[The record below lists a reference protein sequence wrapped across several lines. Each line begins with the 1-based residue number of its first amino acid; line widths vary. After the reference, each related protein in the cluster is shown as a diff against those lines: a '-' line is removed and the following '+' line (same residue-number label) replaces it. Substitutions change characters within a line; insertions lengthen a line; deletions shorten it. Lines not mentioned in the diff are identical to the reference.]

1 MHQNSFSFHILQMYV
16 HSDWCVLNFMCALFS
31 VLGAVIVII
40 GMYMLLWGKEGD
52 QEVHNNSQEQP
63 CLTCKQQKD
72 NKILIITS
80 ADKEVSQCEP

>member
-1 MHQNSFSFHILQMYV
+1 
-16 HSDWCVLNFMCALFS
+16 MCALFS

-40 GMYMLLWGKEGD
+40 GLYMLLWGKESD

-63 CLTCKQQKD
+63 CLPCKERKD
-72 NKILIITS
+72 NKTLLITS

>member
-1 MHQNSFSFHILQMYV
+1 
-16 HSDWCVLNFMCALFS
+16 MCALFS

-40 GMYMLLWGKEGD
+40 GLYMLLWGKEGD

-63 CLTCKQQKD
+63 CLTCKAHKD
-72 NKILIITS
+72 KKILLITS